1 VKKLLTVDDSRAVRS
16 MVTKAV
22 REAGYEV
29 DEAEDGEQGLARL
42 EEAQYDLILLDVTMP
57 VLDGPGMLERMRARG
72 DKTPVLM
79 LTSESKRSIVANV
92 MQSGISDYILKPFKP
107 EDLAAKI
114 NKVLGDPGGG
124 ANVATAPTASAS
136 SPGASSSSSGGGGG
150 AAGARSIGGRAFI
163 DVLVVDDM
171 ENVHKKVR
179 TILPQH
185 ISMAGVNSARAA
197 VQAAQDKVFRVMMI
211 DIDLPDVA
219 AASLVSQLRSL
230 QPHSGVIALGLRG
243 SDAKERSVAD
253 GFDGVLHKPFDQ
265 AELDEVIQQYFDN
278 QELVV
283 RDDNVLS
290 VAAFVGKDDRQERYF
305 ERVLGLVTK
314 ELDDIAAACFE
325 EVVVDVSKAPLRPD
339 RLPKFIGAIA
349 SSAVGLGLEL
359 RLVAGPDMRKLLS
372 SFADT
377 HAVQAFSAVS
387 EARA

>member
-1 VKKLLTVDDSRAVRS
+1 MKKLLTVDDSRAVRS

-124 ANVATAPTASAS
+124 ANVAAAPAPAAA
-136 SPGASSSSSGGGGG
+136 PSSSGGGGG
-150 AAGARSIGGRAFI
+150 AGARSIGGRAFI

-230 QPHSGVIALGLRG
+230 QPHAGVIALGLRG
-243 SDAKERSVAD
+243 SDAKDRSVAD

-349 SSAVGLGLEL
+349 NSAVGLGLEL

>member
-1 VKKLLTVDDSRAVRS
+1 MKRLLTVDDSRAVRS
-16 MVTKAV
+16 MVSKAV
-22 REAGYEV
+22 REAGFEV

-42 EEAQYDLILLDVTMP
+42 EEATYDLILLDVTMP
-57 VLDGPGMLERMRARG
+57 VLDGPGMLEKIRARG

-79 LTSESKRSIVANV
+79 LTSESKRSIVSNV
-92 MQSGISDYILKPFKP
+92 MQMGISDYILKPFKP
-107 EDLAAKI
+107 EELAAKVA
-114 NKVLGDPGGG
+114 KLLGTDGASAPDAGGR
-124 ANVATAPTASAS
+124 AAPAPVATVSRTV
-136 SPGASSSSSGGGGG
+136 
-150 AAGARSIGGRAFI
+150 GGRAFVDI
-163 DVLVVDDM
+163 LAIDDM
-171 ENVHKKVR
+171 ENVHKKLRSLVP
-179 TILPQH
+179 THLT
-185 ISMAGVNSARAA
+185 MAPVNSARAA
-197 VQAAQDKVFRVMMI
+197 VQASQEKVFRLILI

-230 QPHSGVIALGLRG
+230 QPHAGVIALGLRG

-265 AELDEVIQQYFDN
+265 AELDEVVQQYFDN
-278 QELVV
+278 QELVA

-290 VAAFVGKDDRQERYF
+290 ISAFVGKDDRQERYF

-314 ELDDIAAACFE
+314 QLDDIAAACFD

-349 SSAVGLGLEL
+349 SSAGGLGLEL

-377 HAVQAFSAVS
+377 HAVRAYSEVT

>member
-1 VKKLLTVDDSRAVRS
+1 MKKLLTVDDSRAVRS

-42 EEAQYDLILLDVTMP
+42 EEATYDLILLDVTMP

-114 NKVLGDPGGG
+114 AKVLGDPGGG
-124 ANVATAPTASAS
+124 ANVAAAPAAAAAPSA
-136 SPGASSSSSGGGGG
+136 SSGGGG
-150 AAGARSIGGRAFI
+150 AGARSIGGRAFI

-230 QPHSGVIALGLRG
+230 QPHAGVIALGLRG
-243 SDAKERSVAD
+243 SDAKDRSVAD

>member
-1 VKKLLTVDDSRAVRS
+1 MKKLLTVDDSRAVRS

-107 EDLAAKI
+107 EELAAKI
-114 NKVLGDPGGG
+114 NKVLGDPG
-124 ANVATAPTASAS
+124 APNVASAPAAAPAAS
-136 SPGASSSSSGGGGG
+136 SGGGGGGG

-230 QPHSGVIALGLRG
+230 QPHAGVIALGLRG
-243 SDAKERSVAD
+243 SDAKDRSVAD

-325 EVVVDVSKAPLRPD
+325 EVVIDVSKAPLRPD

>member
-42 EEAQYDLILLDVTMP
+42 EEATYDLILLDVTMP

-114 NKVLGDPGGG
+114 AKVLGDPGGG
-124 ANVATAPTASAS
+124 ANVAAAPAAAAAPSA
-136 SPGASSSSSGGGGG
+136 SSGGGG
-150 AAGARSIGGRAFI
+150 AGARSIGGRAFI

-230 QPHSGVIALGLRG
+230 QPHAGVIALGLRG
-243 SDAKERSVAD
+243 SDAKDRSVAD

>member
-1 VKKLLTVDDSRAVRS
+1 MKRLLTVDDSRAVRS
-16 MVTKAV
+16 MVSKAV
-22 REAGYEV
+22 REAGFEV

-42 EEAQYDLILLDVTMP
+42 EEATYDLILLDVTMP
-57 VLDGPGMLERMRARG
+57 VLDGPGMLDKMRARG

-79 LTSESKRSIVANV
+79 LTSESKRSIVSNV
-92 MQSGISDYILKPFKP
+92 MQMGISDYILKPFKP
-107 EDLAAKI
+107 EELAAKVA
-114 NKVLGDPGGG
+114 KLLGTD
-124 ANVATAPTASAS
+124 
-136 SPGASSSSSGGGGG
+136 G
-150 AAGARSIGGRAFI
+150 AAAPDAGGRPAPAPAATVSRTVGGRAFVDI
-163 DVLVVDDM
+163 LAIDDM
-171 ENVHKKVR
+171 ENVHKKLRSLIPPHV
-179 TILPQH
+179 T
-185 ISMAGVNSARAA
+185 MAPVTSARAA
-197 VQAAQDKVFRVMMI
+197 VQASQEKVFRLIVI

-230 QPHSGVIALGLRG
+230 QPHAGVVALGLRG

-265 AELDEVIQQYFDN
+265 AELDEVVQQYFDN
-278 QELVV
+278 QELVA

-290 VAAFVGKDDRQERYF
+290 ISAFVGKDDRQERYF

-314 ELDDIAAACFE
+314 QLDDIAAACFD

-349 SSAVGLGLEL
+349 SSAGGLGLEL

-377 HAVQAFSAVS
+377 HAVRAYSEVT

>member
-1 VKKLLTVDDSRAVRS
+1 MKRLLTVDDSRAVRS
-16 MVTKAV
+16 MVSKAV
-22 REAGYEV
+22 REAGFEV

-42 EEAQYDLILLDVTMP
+42 EEATYDLVLLDVTMP
-57 VLDGPGMLERMRARG
+57 VLDGPGMLDKMRARG

-79 LTSESKRSIVANV
+79 LTSESKRSIVSNV
-92 MQSGISDYILKPFKP
+92 MQMGISDYILKPFKP
-107 EDLAAKI
+107 EELAAKVA
-114 NKVLGDPGGG
+114 KLLGTDGASAPDAGG
-124 ANVATAPTASAS
+124 ARPAAAPAATVSRTV
-136 SPGASSSSSGGGGG
+136 
-150 AAGARSIGGRAFI
+150 GGRAFVDI
-163 DVLVVDDM
+163 LAIDDM
-171 ENVHKKVR
+171 ENVHKKLRSLVP
-179 TILPQH
+179 THLT
-185 ISMAGVNSARAA
+185 MAPVNSARAA
-197 VQAAQDKVFRVMMI
+197 VQASQEKVFRLILI

-230 QPHSGVIALGLRG
+230 QPHAGVIALGLRG

-265 AELDEVIQQYFDN
+265 AELDEVVQQYFDN
-278 QELVV
+278 QELVA

-290 VAAFVGKDDRQERYF
+290 ISAFVGKDDRQERYF

-314 ELDDIAAACFE
+314 QLDDIAAACFD

-349 SSAVGLGLEL
+349 SSAGGLGLEL

-377 HAVQAFSAVS
+377 HAVRAYSEVT

>member
-1 VKKLLTVDDSRAVRS
+1 MKKLLTVDDSRAVRS

-42 EEAQYDLILLDVTMP
+42 EEATYDLILLDVTMP

-114 NKVLGDPGGG
+114 AKVLGDPGGG
-124 ANVATAPTASAS
+124 ANVAAAPAAAAPSAS
-136 SPGASSSSSGGGGG
+136 SGS
-150 AAGARSIGGRAFI
+150 AGARSIGGRAFI

-230 QPHSGVIALGLRG
+230 QPHAGVIALGLRG